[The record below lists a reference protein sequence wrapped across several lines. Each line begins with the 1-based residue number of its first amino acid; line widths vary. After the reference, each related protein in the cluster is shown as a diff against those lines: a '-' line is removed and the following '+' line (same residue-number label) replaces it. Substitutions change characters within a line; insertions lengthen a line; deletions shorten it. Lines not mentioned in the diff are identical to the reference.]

1 MASFNKLTIENL
13 PARIEFHARE
23 KKLSFDLPAWDE
35 FKKDVGCEMTI
46 EAMRRKWNTRWATM
60 AKWVEISKE
69 KNQ

>member
-35 FKKDVGCEMTI
+35 FKKDIGCGMPI
-46 EAMRRKWNTRWATM
+46 EAMRRKWETRWATM
-60 AKWVEISKE
+60 ANWVEIGKGH
-69 KNQ
+69 KQ